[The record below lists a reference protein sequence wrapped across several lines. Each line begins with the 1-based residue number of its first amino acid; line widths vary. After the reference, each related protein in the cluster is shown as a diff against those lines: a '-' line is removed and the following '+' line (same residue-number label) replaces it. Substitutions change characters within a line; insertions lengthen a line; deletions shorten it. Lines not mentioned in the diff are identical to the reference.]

1 MKLLLRIIGIAA
13 VLIGGIWMLQGFNLL
28 PGSFM
33 TGDLKWAACGAGLGV
48 VGATLLVRGWSRR
61 PK

>member
-13 VLIGGIWMLQGFNLL
+13 LLIGGIWMLQGFNLL

-33 TGDLKWAACGAGLGV
+33 TGDLKWAAYGAVLAL
-48 VGATLLVRGWSRR
+48 VGAALLVRGWTRR
-61 PK
+61 RK